1 MGKYVGTFILSLIT
15 ANVALGYQYDTHY
28 PGGVVKEIKDL
39 LSPEN
44 VFNDDYITR
53 RGDRLEGTCEWAYK
67 VDVIADWLRS
77 SPDSRTAS
85 SGSKPP
91 VLVAGKAGS
100 GKSVLAAYLHHNL
113 AERFRNENWSADD
126 ASRCSGS
133 AETEDCQDYTVTENK
148 AVLYFPVSKSSKPA
162 SMIRTLIDQLL
173 HFQPT
178 NSGLQNIVR
187 SKLSQRNVK
196 ECTSEVGIEI
206 LIRLLRTFPSV
217 Q

>member
-1 MGKYVGTFILSLIT
+1 MIP
-15 ANVALGYQYDTHY
+15 ANLALGYQYNTHY
-28 PGGVVKEIKDL
+28 PSGIVKEIKHW

-44 VFNDDYITR
+44 VLNDDYITR
-53 RGDRLEGTCEWAYK
+53 RGDRLERSFEWAYGI
-67 VDVIADWLRS
+67 DVIRDWLRC

-85 SGSKPP
+85 LGSKPP
-91 VLVAGKAGS
+91 VLVTGKAGS
-100 GKSVLAAYLHHNL
+100 GKSVLAAHLHHNL

-148 AVLYFPVSKSSKPA
+148 AVLYFPVSNSTKPA
-162 SMIRTLIDQLL
+162 SIIRTLIDQLL
-173 HFQPT
+173 QFQPT

-187 SKLSQRNVK
+187 SKLHQRNVK

-206 LIRLLRTFPSV
+206 LVRLLRTFPSV